1 MGQEQLF
8 AHELFRLGP
17 LVIRDTVV
25 TTWLLMLGL
34 WLACRYLVV
43 ARARP
48 DPGLLQT
55 AVEGVVLSVENAIR
69 EVLPQQTAMVLPF
82 ILTLWTFLVAA
93 NLVGLIPGLHSPTRD
108 PSATAALAVLVFLSV
123 HWFGIRSQGLKD
135 YLRHYLS
142 PSPILLP
149 FHVISEIT
157 RTLALAVRLF
167 GNMMSLELV
176 ALLLVW
182 VGGLLVPIPILMLH
196 VVEALVQAYIFG
208 MLALIYIA
216 SAIQT
221 RPPQMDEPN
230 DQGVRAAAGDDSRG
244 RPGPFPHLD
253 PSLPAGEGDVERRRR
268 AVYDSHQE

>member
-1 MGQEQLF
+1 MGQEQIF

-25 TTWLLMLGL
+25 TTWLLMLGI
-34 WLACRYLVV
+34 WLACWYLVGRP
-43 ARARP
+43 RAEA
-48 DPGLLQT
+48 GLLRS
-55 AVEGVVLSVENAIR
+55 AVEGIVLSIEDAVQQ
-69 EVLPQQTAMVLPF
+69 VLPQQRAMVLPF
-82 ILTLWTFLVAA
+82 ILTLWTFLVVA
-93 NLVGLIPGLHSPTRD
+93 NLAGLIPGLHSPTRD

-123 HWFGIRSQGLKD
+123 HWFGIRSLGLKD

-142 PSPILLP
+142 PTPILLP
-149 FHVISEIT
+149 FHIVSEIT

-176 ALLLVW
+176 ALLLLL

-196 VVEALVQAYIFG
+196 IVEALVQAYIFG

-221 RPPQMDEPN
+221 GPAQPDEPN
-230 DQGVRAAAGDDSRG
+230 
-244 RPGPFPHLD
+244 P
-253 PSLPAGEGDVERRRR
+253 
-268 AVYDSHQE
+268 QE